1 MAERLANNFLEGM
14 ADEIGKAAI
23 DGANFAIEAEGE
35 QEVVEGIDE
44 IAESLLGLGNHL
56 EEMFELIVAGKF
68 GVFFVATADQ
78 TLQFGNF
85 LGLFPDVSGEK
96 SDKNN
101 ESNGE
106 GFEMEFFG
114 AQGIPGEPAKDHG
127 DSEKDE
133 EGEAP
138 QVALALFELVETRL
152 RRRAGSP
159 WSGVP

>member
-1 MAERLANNFLEGM
+1 
-14 ADEIGKAAI
+14 
-23 DGANFAIEAEGE
+23 
-35 QEVVEGIDE
+35 
-44 IAESLLGLGNHL
+44 
-56 EEMFELIVAGKF
+56 LIVAGKF

-85 LGLFPDVSGEK
+85 LALFPDVSGEK

-114 AQGIPGEPAKDHG
+114 AQGIPGEPAEDDG
-127 DSEKDE
+127 NGEKDE

-138 QVALALFELVETRL
+138 EVALALFELVEARL